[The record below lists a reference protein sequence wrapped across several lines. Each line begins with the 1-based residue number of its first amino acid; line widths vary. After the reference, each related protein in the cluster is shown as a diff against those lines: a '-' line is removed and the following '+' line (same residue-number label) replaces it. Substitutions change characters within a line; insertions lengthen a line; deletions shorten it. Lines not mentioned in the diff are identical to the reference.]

1 MMKMINKISMGP
13 IPETGIGLYVHIP
26 FCVRKC
32 AYCDFLSFPCDAQGQ
47 EAYVDALCREILTLK
62 QVPLRT
68 LYIGGG
74 TPSILPE
81 ALIGRICDTI
91 RSTCQILPKAEW
103 TIECNPAT
111 FDLAKA
117 RFWRTL
123 GMNRVSMGVQSL
135 DDRLLQR
142 IGRIHSAEDA
152 RQGFQTLRAAGFE
165 NISIDLMMGLPE
177 QTMEDWMSTLTEAV
191 SWGPEHISCYSLI
204 VEEGTR
210 LYDEDE
216 KGLLNLPDE
225 ETERAM
231 YHETVT
237 YLKEHGLPQYEISNF
252 GKPDR
257 ESRHNTSY
265 WERIPYIGLGLG
277 AASLIADQ
285 RLREP
290 VEMKE
295 YLSGKEP
302 VIEEELTLEEQMKE
316 TMLLGL
322 RMNRGVSKEDFQDRF
337 GVSMEQVFSGEL
349 KELKTS
355 GLLESCE
362 ERIFL
367 TSKGRDLANQV
378 FVRFV

>member
-1 MMKMINKISMGP
+1 MKTINKLIMGP

-47 EAYVDALCREILTLK
+47 ETYVYALCREIRQLE

-74 TPSILPE
+74 TPSILSE

-91 RSTCQILPKAEW
+91 RSTCRILPEAEW

-117 RFWRTL
+117 RSWRAM
-123 GMNRVSMGVQSL
+123 GIDRVSMGVQSL
-135 DDRLLQR
+135 NDRLLKR
-142 IGRIHSAEDA
+142 IGRIHSAEEA
-152 RQGFQTLRAAGFE
+152 RKGFRTLQEAGFT

-177 QTMEDWMSTLTEAV
+177 QSMEDWMSTLREAV
-191 SWGPEHISCYSLI
+191 SWGPSHISCYSLI
-204 VEEGTR
+204 VEEGTP
-210 LYDEDE
+210 LYEEDE
-216 KGLLNLPDE
+216 KGFLNLPDE

-231 YHETVT
+231 YHETVK

-252 GKPDR
+252 AKPGM

-265 WERIPYIGLGLG
+265 WERISYIGLGLG
-277 AASLIADQ
+277 AASLMDEK
-285 RLREP
+285 RWREP
-290 VEMKE
+290 MEMHK
-295 YLSGKEP
+295 YLTGETP
-302 VIEEELTLEEQMKE
+302 TIEEELTLEDQMKE

-322 RMNRGVSKEDFQDRF
+322 RMNRGVSEYAFQKRF
-337 GVSMEQVFSGEL
+337 GVSMWDVFS
-349 KELKTS
+349 KELAELQTCC
-355 GLLESCE
+355 LLET
-362 ERIFL
+362 RDDRVFL
-367 TSKGRDLANQV
+367 TFKGRDLANQV
-378 FVRFV
+378 FMRFV

>member
-1 MMKMINKISMGP
+1 MGP

-47 EAYVDALCREILTLK
+47 ETYVDALCREIRQLE

-74 TPSILPE
+74 TPPILSE

-91 RSTCQILPKAEW
+91 RSTCRILPEAEW

-117 RFWRTL
+117 RSWRAM
-123 GMNRVSMGVQSL
+123 GIDRVSMGVQSL
-135 DDRLLQR
+135 NDRLLKR
-142 IGRIHSAEDA
+142 IGRIHSAEEA
-152 RQGFQTLRAAGFE
+152 RKGFRTLQEAGFT

-177 QTMEDWMSTLTEAV
+177 QSMEDWMSTLREAV
-191 SWGPEHISCYSLI
+191 SWGPSHISCYSLI
-204 VEEGTR
+204 VEEGTP
-210 LYDEDE
+210 LYEEDE
-216 KGLLNLPDE
+216 KGFLNLPDE

-231 YHETVT
+231 YHETVK

-252 GKPDR
+252 AKPGM

-265 WERIPYIGLGLG
+265 WERISYIGLGLG
-277 AASLIADQ
+277 AASLMDEK
-285 RLREP
+285 RWREP
-290 VEMKE
+290 MEMHK
-295 YLSGKEP
+295 YLTGETP
-302 VIEEELTLEEQMKE
+302 TIEEELTLEDQMKE

-322 RMNRGVSKEDFQDRF
+322 RMNRGVSEYAFQKRF
-337 GVSMEQVFSGEL
+337 GVSMWDVFS
-349 KELKTS
+349 KELAELQTCC
-355 GLLESCE
+355 LLET
-362 ERIFL
+362 RDDRVFL
-367 TSKGRDLANQV
+367 TFKGRDLANQV
-378 FVRFV
+378 FMRFV